1 MDSVGLVSIF
11 LFSEASDAMFVLF
24 VLSSSTGLFLFP
36 QPALLTIFLSFV
48 FSLNFEVVLTSDYDS
63 FLK

>member
-36 QPALLTIFLSFV
+36 QAALLTIFLSLV